1 MTGETRMQK
10 SDDMGNSGGPSVAG
24 AEQLRVLIES
34 VTDYAIIT
42 LDPKGLVTTWN
53 KGAEKLK
60 GYRPEE
66 IIGQHVSIFYPPEK
80 VNSGFVDHEL
90 KTAAERGRFEDED
103 WRVRKDGSRFWA
115 NVIITALRSES
126 GNLIGFGKVTRDL
139 TERKQ
144 AEEVIKRQAEEILE
158 LSTPVIKVYDR
169 ILMLPIVGTI
179 DTRRAYQMTEA
190 VLAQVVEQQARV
202 LILDITGVAVVDT
215 RVADHIIKTTQAVQL
230 LGAQAILTGISPSVA
245 RTIVQLG
252 VEMKHMHTRS
262 KLSEAIELAL
272 TIIGKKVMTIDGRE

>member
-1 MTGETRMQK
+1 MR
-10 SDDMGNSGGPSVAG
+10 NSGGPSVAG
-24 AEQLRVLIES
+24 AEQLKALIDS

-42 LDPKGLVTTWN
+42 LDTKGFVTTWN
-53 KGAEKLK
+53 KGAEKIK
-60 GYRPEE
+60 GYRAEE
-66 IIGQHVSIFYPPEK
+66 IIGQHVSIFYPADK
-80 VNSGFVDHEL
+80 VSSGFVDYEL
-90 KTAAERGRFEDED
+90 KMAEGKGRFEDED

-115 NVIITALRSES
+115 NVIITALQSES
-126 GNLIGFGKVTRDL
+126 GHLIGFGKVTRDL

-144 AEEVIKRQAEEILE
+144 AEELIKRQAEEILE
-158 LSTPVIKVYDR
+158 LSTPVIKVYPR
-169 ILMLPIVGTI
+169 ILLLPIVGAI

-230 LGAQAILTGISPSVA
+230 LGAQAILTGISASVA

-262 KLSEAIELAL
+262 KLPEAIELAL
-272 TIIGKKVMTIDGRE
+272 TIIGKKVMTIEGRE